1 MLLYVSNPAQ
11 SLPSALALL
20 AHFGSFSSYKGN
32 ISKSELFPVN
42 EAARNPDFSSFT
54 LKVECS
60 RFTYLGVTVT
70 QKYKD
75 LFKEYC
81 FRHCQKTLYS
91 LCITPGTTCYTA

>member
-11 SLPSALALL
+11 SRLSALALQ
-20 AHFGSFSSYKGN
+20 GSFSGYKGN

-42 EAARNPDFSSFT
+42 EAARNLDFNSFT
-54 LKVECS
+54 LKVEHS

-75 LFKEYC
+75 LFKENSAVYLNQIKLIIRQC
-81 FRHCQKTLYS
+81 KKISF
-91 LCITPGTTCYTA
+91 IP